1 MAGDRPRPGFSP
13 AVASR
18 LRLPLIAAPMLRV
31 SGPHLVHAA
40 CRAGVVGAFPTLNAR
55 SSEELS
61 TWMDQFDAARTA
73 ADGRLA
79 PYCPNLIIRHPRASE
94 DLECLLKHRVEM
106 VVTSVGSPVQV
117 VKPLHD
123 VGALVFADV
132 ATLAHAEKAAAA
144 GVDGLVLL
152 TAGAGGQTGWLNP
165 FAFVRAVREMFNG
178 IVVLA
183 GGMSDGTAVY
193 AATVLGC
200 DLAYMGTRFIATT
213 ESMAD
218 GQYKRML
225 VDSTIDDIYLTRG
238 LTGIPA
244 NVLEPSI
251 RQNGIDPRELDE
263 PVTAQ
268 VAAERFSSMIAN
280 PGPKRWID
288 IWSAGHSVS
297 GVSSVTSVADLVDTV
312 AGEFHS
318 ARTASRIAFPSRPPS
333 GTAPADAK
341 DAEARKPAE
350 SFEGQGCQPS
360 DEPLHRP
367 AQPAHPESH

>member
-1 MAGDRPRPGFSP
+1 M
-13 AVASR
+13 
-18 LRLPLIAAPMLRV
+18 PLVAAPMLHV
-31 SGPHLVHAA
+31 SGPRLVSAA

-61 TWMDQFDAARTA
+61 TWLDRFDAASTA
-73 ADGRLA
+73 ANGGLA

-94 DLECLLKHRVEM
+94 DLSCLLEHRVEM
-106 VVTSVGSPVQV
+106 VVTSVGSPVKVIQ
-117 VKPLHD
+117 PLHD
-123 VGALVFADV
+123 IGALVFADV
-132 ATLAHAEKAAAA
+132 ATLAHAEKAVAA

-165 FAFVRAVREMFNG
+165 FAFVRAVRELFSG

-183 GGMSDGTAVY
+183 GGMSDGAAVY

-200 DLAYMGTRFIATT
+200 DLGYMGTKFIATT

-218 GQYKRML
+218 SRHKRML

-238 LTGIPA
+238 LTGVPA

-251 RQNGIDPRELDE
+251 RQHGIDPRDLDE
-263 PVTAQ
+263 PVSEQ
-268 VAAERFSSMIAN
+268 VAAERFSSTIVS

-297 GVSSVTSVADLVDTV
+297 GVGSVTSVAELVDTV
-312 AGEFHS
+312 AAEFQS
-318 ARTASRIAFPSRPPS
+318 ARAASVNPFY
-333 GTAPADAK
+333 
-341 DAEARKPAE
+341 
-350 SFEGQGCQPS
+350 
-360 DEPLHRP
+360 RP
-367 AQPAHPESH
+367 AQPVHHEWPRGQRAAAVDSPRRVEVQRDGT